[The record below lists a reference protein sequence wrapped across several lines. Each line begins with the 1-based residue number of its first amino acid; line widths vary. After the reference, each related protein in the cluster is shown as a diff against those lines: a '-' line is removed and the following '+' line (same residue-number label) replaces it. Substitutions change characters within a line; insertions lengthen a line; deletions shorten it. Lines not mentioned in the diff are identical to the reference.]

1 MSKQEGLGGSG
12 RPAVAL
18 GTDRTRCN
26 DKREESCAGSH
37 S

>member
-12 RPAVAL
+12 RPAGAL
-18 GTDRTRCN
+18 GTDQTRCN
-26 DKREESCAGSH
+26 DRREEPCAGSH

>member
-12 RPAVAL
+12 RPAGAL
-18 GTDRTRCN
+18 GAGQNRCKN
-26 DKREESCAGSH
+26 RREEPCAGSH